1 MYENRCTI
9 VSEKLSPDVKKG
21 KASVNVVTI
30 SDITHACGVNDSE
43 AILIN
48 ALMVHIKHLE
58 SNWH

>member
-1 MYENRCTI
+1 M